1 MVKKICRKKFKLL
14 DNEHNCSG
22 LSSVKNCPTG
32 NYNNNREQSLYSVL
46 FLNSYIKTSRLWYKQ
61 MSCFWRLLEMGRYQ
75 ANVHDEVSN
84 SNKTIN
90 RWQEQL
96 HIHISGQQ
104 HLVGI
109 IILQVLAALLSW
121 NETSPNTTET
131 QLND

>member
-1 MVKKICRKKFKLL
+1 
-14 DNEHNCSG
+14 
-22 LSSVKNCPTG
+22 
-32 NYNNNREQSLYSVL
+32 
-46 FLNSYIKTSRLWYKQ
+46 
-61 MSCFWRLLEMGRYQ
+61 MGRYQ

-96 HIHISGQQ
+96 HIRISGQQ